1 MDTQFKEVTKKL
13 LADLPA
19 RSREV
24 LIKRYG
30 LGKVAKRETLEA
42 IGQEYHITR
51 ERVRQIEAF
60 GLNLVKKS
68 KTYADAQI
76 VFSNLKERMD
86 NFGGIVHEQFFLES
100 LAKDKSTQNHIHFV
114 LVVAE
119 AFTKLKEDDYFH
131 YRWTTDPELALR
143 IHDAIKRLC
152 DAFTAGDLID
162 EPELLNRF
170 IAELKKIKD
179 LSEDPKVDKFADKWI
194 LLTKSLAK
202 NPLGEWG
209 LAVSPN
215 IKMRGIRDYAYLV
228 LRKNKAPLHFADVA
242 KKIKEVFGRN
252 AHPATCH
259 NELIKDKRFVLVGR
273 GLYALTEWG
282 YSRGTVVEVIQK
294 LIKENGPLAKND
306 VIDKV
311 LKERQVKTNT
321 ILVNLQNGKYFKKV
335 SDGRFTIA

>member
-1 MDTQFKEVTKKL
+1 MNTQFKEVTKKL

-19 RSREV
+19 RSRDV

-42 IGQEYHITR
+42 IGQEYNITR
-51 ERVRQIEAF
+51 ERVRQIESF

-68 KTYADAQI
+68 RSYVEAED
-76 VFSNLKERMD
+76 VFESLKQEMD
-86 NFGGIVHEQFFLES
+86 NFGGIVHEQFFLEQ
-100 LAKDKSTQNHIHFV
+100 LAKDKSTQNHIHFI
-114 LVVAE
+114 LVVSE
-119 AFTKLKEDDYFH
+119 VFTKLKEDDLFH
-131 YRWTTDPELALR
+131 YRWTTNPGMALL
-143 IHDAIKRLC
+143 IHDAIRRLC
-152 DAFTAGDLID
+152 DGFTSGDLID

-170 IAELKKIKD
+170 ISELKKIKE
-179 LSEDPKVDKFADKWI
+179 LSEDPKVDQFADKWI
-194 LLTKSLAK
+194 LLSKALAR

-282 YSRGTVVEVIQK
+282 YSRGTVIEVIQK
-294 LIKENGPLAKND
+294 ILKEGGPLTKNE
-306 VIDKV
+306 IIEKV

-321 ILVNLQNGKYFKKV
+321 IIVNLQNAKYFKK
-335 SDGRFTIA
+335 SPDGHFALA

>member
-1 MDTQFKEVTKKL
+1 MNTQFKDVTKRL

-19 RSREV
+19 RSRDV

-42 IGQEYHITR
+42 IGQEYNITR
-51 ERVRQIEAF
+51 ERVRQIESF

-68 KTYADAQI
+68 QAYVEAEG
-76 VFSNLKERMD
+76 VFESLKQEMD
-86 NFGGIVHEQFFLES
+86 NFGGIVHEQFFLEQ
-100 LAKDKSTQNHIHFV
+100 LVKDKSTQNHIHFI
-114 LVVAE
+114 LVISE
-119 AFTKLKEDDYFH
+119 AFTKLKEDDLFH
-131 YRWTTDPELALR
+131 YRWTTDPGMALL
-143 IHDAIKRLC
+143 IHDAIRRLC
-152 DAFTAGDLID
+152 DSFTSGDLID

-170 IAELKKIKD
+170 ISELKKIKE
-179 LSEDPKVDKFADKWI
+179 LSADPKVDQFADKWI
-194 LLTKSLAK
+194 LLSKALAR

-282 YSRGTVVEVIQK
+282 YSRGTVIEVIQK
-294 LIKENGPLAKND
+294 ILKEGGPLTKNE
-306 VIDKV
+306 IIEKV

-321 ILVNLQNGKYFKKV
+321 IIVNLQNAKYFKK
-335 SDGRFTIA
+335 SPDGHFALA